1 MGVNLDGLDTSK
13 GNFILTYDSAFTC
26 TDNVFIEYHDIM
38 RCIQFTIINFL
49 RKNSIFKGLLDTSEI
64 EDMSEAELYV
74 WYISR
79 ENRNIF
85 KNFEITDFFSNLSGF
100 DGDSNKVYDFLDNFL
115 YIELDKLPSDILN
128 YDNKLKFYD
137 TMRTFLNMSTVKNI
151 YIYSE
156 NYSKLIE
163 EDVSSIHSGI
173 KYVYGDFKSVL
184 EENKIK
190 SNTTFV
196 FSDIEKIN
204 TLVELDILK
213 FSTILMADQYRYNY
227 DDDGELK
234 VNVEKLADEYV
245 YKLFFYTAFEILDEN
260 KEDFIQFTDNED
272 DDELSDDEEENEE
285 DIDDEDDEDIDEDD
299 ESYDDEED
307 VDDDSDNDDEDD
319 ESNDGNISFKIKL

>member
-1 MGVNLDGLDTSK
+1 MGVNLDGLDMSK

-26 TDNVFIEYHDIM
+26 ADNVFIEYHDIM

-85 KNFEITDFFSNLSGF
+85 KNFEITDFFSSLSGF
-100 DGDSNKVYDFLDNFL
+100 DGDHNKVYEFLDNFL

-184 EENKIK
+184 EENEIK

-260 KEDFIQFTDNED
+260 KEDFIQFTDNEEDDD
-272 DDELSDDEEENEE
+272 DDELSDDEE
-285 DIDDEDDEDIDEDD
+285 DIDDEDNENTDEDD
-299 ESYDDEED
+299 EEYDDEEYED
-307 VDDDSDNDDEDD
+307 DDEDD
-319 ESNDGNISFKIKL
+319 SNDGNISFKIKL

>member
-1 MGVNLDGLDTSK
+1 MGVNLDGLDMSK

-100 DGDSNKVYDFLDNFL
+100 DGDSKKVYDFLDNFL
-115 YIELDKLPSDILN
+115 YIELDKLSSEILN
-128 YDNKLKFYD
+128 YENKLKFYD
-137 TMRTFLNMSTVKNI
+137 TMRTFLNMITVKNI

-163 EDVSSIHSGI
+163 EDVSSIHGKI
-173 KYVYGDFKSVL
+173 KYVYGDLKSVL
-184 EENKIK
+184 EENEIK

-227 DDDGELK
+227 DDEGELK

-245 YKLFFYTAFEILDEN
+245 YKLFFYTAFEILDDN
-260 KEDFIQFTDNED
+260 KEGFDFTFEDN
-272 DDELSDDEEENEE
+272 
-285 DIDDEDDEDIDEDD
+285 DEDD
-299 ESYDDEED
+299 ESYDD
-307 VDDDSDNDDEDD
+307 DDDTDDEDSDDDEDD
-319 ESNDGNISFKIKL
+319 NEEYEDDDGDDSNDGNISFKIKL

>member
-1 MGVNLDGLDTSK
+1 MGVNLDGLDMSK

-26 TDNVFIEYHDIM
+26 ADNVFIEYHDIM

-64 EDMSEAELYV
+64 EDVPEAELYV

-100 DGDSNKVYDFLDNFL
+100 DGDPNKVYDFLDNFL

-234 VNVEKLADEYV
+234 VNVEKLADDHIF
-245 YKLFFYTAFEILDEN
+245 KLFFYTAFEILDEN

-272 DDELSDDEEENEE
+272 DDDELSDDEEENEE
-285 DIDDEDDEDIDEDD
+285 DMDDEDDEEYDDDDEDN
-299 ESYDDEED
+299 EYED
-307 VDDDSDNDDEDD
+307 DDEDD
-319 ESNDGNISFKIKL
+319 SNDGNISFKIKL

>member
-26 TDNVFIEYHDIM
+26 DDNVFIEYHDIM

-49 RKNSIFKGLLDTSEI
+49 RKNSVFKTLLDTSEI

-85 KNFEITDFFSNLSGF
+85 KNFEITNFFSSLSGF
-100 DGDSNKVYDFLDNFL
+100 DGDPNKVYDFLDNFL
-115 YIELDKLPSDILN
+115 YIELDNLSSDILN
-128 YDNKLKFYD
+128 YENKLKFYD

-163 EDVSSIHSGI
+163 EDVSSIHGKI
-173 KYVYGDFKSVL
+173 KYVYGDLKSVL
-184 EENKIK
+184 EDNEIK

-245 YKLFFYTAFEILDEN
+245 YKLFFYTAFEILDDN
-260 KEDFIQFTDNED
+260 KEGFD
-272 DDELSDDEEENEE
+272 LSF
-285 DIDDEDDEDIDEDD
+285 EDIDEDD

-319 ESNDGNISFKIKL
+319 DEDYEDDDEDDESNDGNISFKIKL

>member
-1 MGVNLDGLDTSK
+1 
-13 GNFILTYDSAFTC
+13 
-26 TDNVFIEYHDIM
+26 
-38 RCIQFTIINFL
+38 
-49 RKNSIFKGLLDTSEI
+49 
-64 EDMSEAELYV
+64 
-74 WYISR
+74 
-79 ENRNIF
+79 
-85 KNFEITDFFSNLSGF
+85 
-100 DGDSNKVYDFLDNFL
+100 
-115 YIELDKLPSDILN
+115 
-128 YDNKLKFYD
+128 
-137 TMRTFLNMSTVKNI
+137 MRTFLNMSTVKNI

-163 EDVSSIHSGI
+163 EDVSSIHGKI
-173 KYVYGDFKSVL
+173 KYVYGDLKSVL
-184 EENKIK
+184 EDNEIK

-245 YKLFFYTAFEILDEN
+245 YKLFFYTAFEILDDN
-260 KEDFIQFTDNED
+260 KEGFD
-272 DDELSDDEEENEE
+272 LSF
-285 DIDDEDDEDIDEDD
+285 EDIDEDD

-319 ESNDGNISFKIKL
+319 DEDYEDDESNDGNISFKIKL

>member
-1 MGVNLDGLDTSK
+1 MGVNLDGLDMSK
-13 GNFILTYDSAFTC
+13 GNFMLTYNSAFTC
-26 TDNVFIEYHDIM
+26 VDNVFIEYHDIM

-49 RKNSIFKGLLDTSEI
+49 RKNSIFKVLLDTSEI
-64 EDMSEAELYV
+64 EDMTEAELYV

-85 KNFEITDFFSNLSGF
+85 KNLEITSSFSSLSGF

-115 YIELDKLPSDILN
+115 YIELDNLPSEILN
-128 YDNKLKFYD
+128 YENKLKFYD
-137 TMRTFLNMSTVKNI
+137 TMKTFLNMSTVKNI

-163 EDVSSIHSGI
+163 EDVSSIHGDI

-184 EENKIK
+184 EENEIK

-227 DDDGELK
+227 GDDDELK
-234 VNVEKLADEYV
+234 VNVEKLADDHIF
-245 YKLFFYTAFEILDEN
+245 KLFFYTAFEILDEN
-260 KEDFIQFTDNED
+260 KEDFVQFTDNED
-272 DDELSDDEEENEE
+272 DDNLDDIEE
-285 DIDDEDDEDIDEDD
+285 DVDNDEYNDDEDIDED
-299 ESYDDEED
+299 EYDDEEYD
-307 VDDDSDNDDEDD
+307 NEEYEDEEENDLNDD
-319 ESNDGNISFKIKL
+319 NISFKIKL